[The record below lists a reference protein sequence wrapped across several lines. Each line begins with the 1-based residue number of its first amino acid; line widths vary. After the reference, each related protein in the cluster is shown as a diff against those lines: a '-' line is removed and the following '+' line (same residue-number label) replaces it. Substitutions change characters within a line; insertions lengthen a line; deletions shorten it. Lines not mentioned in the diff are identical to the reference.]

1 MKPPKKILFLVP
13 SLARAGAEMQVV
25 SLVSSLDAGR
35 FAKTLAWFEPRDD
48 LLADVDASV
57 ATVRLQRSGRLD
69 FALARQIA
77 AVIDQNAIEVVHC
90 TLLISLFY
98 AWLARRFSRR
108 KPRIVAA
115 IHTTKNRDFRSD
127 VYDWILYRWM
137 LKDCAKVI
145 FVCDAQREHWIARFP
160 FLAGTASRIYN
171 GIDAEYF
178 SPAMSEESRRTERLV
193 LGIAEDAIVCLC
205 VAAMRPEKGHAILLE
220 AMAAAREKS
229 PKLQLYLAGDGV
241 LRAEL
246 EKRARDLGLDPCVH
260 FLGLVTDIRRY
271 LRVADLT
278 ILPSTAV
285 ETFSMAMLES
295 LATEVPVLATDI
307 GGVREAVI
315 EGQTGRVVTPRNI
328 GALADALVDMS
339 LSASELRELGRRGR
353 TLVRQRFTRQ
363 SMVGEIG
370 ELLSAL

>member
-1 MKPPKKILFLVP
+1 MKTLRRILFVVP

-25 SLVSSLDAGR
+25 SLVSGLDEGR
-35 FAKTLAWFEPRDD
+35 FDKTLAWFETRDD
-48 LLADVDASV
+48 LLSDVDASV
-57 ATVRLQRSGRLD
+57 ATVRLRRSGRLD
-69 FALARQIA
+69 LGLARQIA
-77 AVIDQNAIEVVHC
+77 AVIDQNEIEVVHC
-90 TLLISLFY
+90 TLMISLFY
-98 AWLARRFSRR
+98 AWLALRFSRR
-108 KPRIVAA
+108 KPRMVAA

-127 VYDWILYRWM
+127 VYDWVLYRWM

-171 GIDAEYF
+171 GIDADYF
-178 SPAMSEESRRTERLV
+178 SPAISKESRRAERTV
-193 LGIAEDAIVCLC
+193 FGVAEDVIVCLC
-205 VAAMRPEKGHAILLE
+205 VAAMRPEKGHAILLK
-220 AMAAAREKS
+220 AMAVARERS

-246 EKRARDLGLDPCVH
+246 EKCSRDLGLYQCVH
-260 FLGLVTDIRRY
+260 FLGMVTDIRRY
-271 LRVADLT
+271 LRMADLT

-315 EGQTGRVVTPRNI
+315 EGQTGRVVTPRDI
-328 GALADALVDMS
+328 GGLADALVDMS
-339 LSASELRELGRRGR
+339 RSTSELRELGRRGR
-353 TLVRQRFTRQ
+353 VLVRQRFTRQ
-363 SMVGEIG
+363 SMIGEVS